1 MDRKT
6 EVDVKRQKVRE
17 FLDRRCL
24 AGILLTRQSSFS
36 WYTAGG
42 ENFVAIN
49 SDSGAASILATPEK
63 DYVISDNIEA
73 PRIQA
78 EEVAGLGFELAQFE
92 WYQPERREEI
102 IKDLTRGGTVAT
114 DTGPLADEFSQL
126 RYSLTE
132 GEIGRYRWL
141 GKNTGESV
149 SRVCQS
155 LRVGV
160 KESQIAGRLSEN
172 LLSKKIV
179 PVVLLVATDDRIE
192 KFRHP
197 LPTERRLVRYA
208 MIVVCARRWGLIVS
222 MTRLVHL
229 GKLPEPLRKK
239 HNAVVQVDATFISHT
254 LPGNPIKQ
262 IFEKAVHSYKQVGFG
277 DQWKLHHQGG
287 ATGYATRDFKA
298 TLNSTQIVQENQAYA
313 WNPSITGT
321 KSEDTII
328 ALSDK
333 TEVITEIEDWPM
345 IQTGGIKRPDILQL

>member
-17 FLDRRCL
+17 FLDRHCL

-49 SDSGAASILATPEK
+49 SDSGASSILATPEK
-63 DYVISDNIEA
+63 DYLISDNIEA

-78 EEVAGLGFELAQFE
+78 EEAAGLGFELAQFE
-92 WYQPERREEI
+92 WYQPERKEQI

-160 KESQIAGRLSEN
+160 KESQIAGRLSES

-179 PVVLLVATDDRIE
+179 PVVLLVGTDDRIE

-197 LPTERRLVRYA
+197 IPTERRLVRYA

-229 GKLPEPLRKK
+229 GRLPESLRKK
-239 HNAVVQVDATFISHT
+239 HNAVVQVDATLISHT
-254 LPGNPIKQ
+254 VPGNLIKE
-262 IFEKAVHSYKQVGFG
+262 IFEKAVHSYRQVGFG
-277 DQWKLHHQGG
+277 
-287 ATGYATRDFKA
+287 
-298 TLNSTQIVQENQAYA
+298 
-313 WNPSITGT
+313 
-321 KSEDTII
+321 
-328 ALSDK
+328 LSL
-333 TEVITEIEDWPM
+333 IHI
-345 IQTGGIKRPDILQL
+345 